1 MNKNFIVYHCN
12 ISHLFESINIYI
24 YGSKTHKKKCIAFND
39 LMIFCFTSTVLY
51 LKGWFHAYKVDI
63 DDDILC

>member
-24 YGSKTHKKKCIAFND
+24 YGSKIHIKKMYCI
-39 LMIFCFTSTVLY
+39 
-51 LKGWFHAYKVDI
+51 
-63 DDDILC
+63 